1 MGNMIPYNGI
11 LFVPTRSLGITFHEK
26 EECSLNAFQNF
37 LIDAIDR
44 QATINQMTDATKLS
58 EHVIRSEI
66 NQLLSQKLLD
76 ESNGMIK
83 LSALSQHLLL
93 VARVVRQLNE
103 EAKRVTI
110 NLITGELSP
119 YIPAELNGPEQNL
132 SDQIEDSQLVLSP
145 LISDWEIQGMSLEN
159 EEISDFFRSYM
170 DAFSE
175 MTEEEVS
182 DVLNSLYI
190 ELEIRKGENISYQ
203 PLKIQCLPCL
213 PSQEELEN
221 LAYRSGGA
229 DKECSDAPTPFGVEG
244 TKVTFA
250 YGLESRFLHKN
261 MDLFPHL
268 SFLYQMDTSL
278 LSKHG
283 LEYIEKYNDHS
294 SLVKRKFICT
304 LDTVSGEY
312 TLHED
317 QEGAPT
323 IKPQEIN
330 GVRNSSGK
338 PDSRRKICLNLPML
352 CDLATFDQAKVIAEL
367 RNKFYLPD
375 DIEVI
380 LEDSKEETYVTVSSL
395 DELQTP
401 CMRGGEDNGL

>member
-175 MTEEEVS
+175 MT
-182 DVLNSLYI
+182 
-190 ELEIRKGENISYQ
+190 
-203 PLKIQCLPCL
+203 
-213 PSQEELEN
+213 
-221 LAYRSGGA
+221 
-229 DKECSDAPTPFGVEG
+229 
-244 TKVTFA
+244 
-250 YGLESRFLHKN
+250 
-261 MDLFPHL
+261 
-268 SFLYQMDTSL
+268 
-278 LSKHG
+278 
-283 LEYIEKYNDHS
+283 
-294 SLVKRKFICT
+294 
-304 LDTVSGEY
+304 
-312 TLHED
+312 
-317 QEGAPT
+317 
-323 IKPQEIN
+323 
-330 GVRNSSGK
+330 
-338 PDSRRKICLNLPML
+338 
-352 CDLATFDQAKVIAEL
+352 
-367 RNKFYLPD
+367 
-375 DIEVI
+375 
-380 LEDSKEETYVTVSSL
+380 
-395 DELQTP
+395 
-401 CMRGGEDNGL
+401 